1 MCFVRAWKIELEAM
15 ERVET
20 LSHHKIGGAKRKTPK
35 SWSSILIQQ
44 SSAAEDARAWYSASV
59 EEQETVGYCS
69 VYQVIG
75 ELPSD
80 GIAENYFI
88 SGSSIGIVH
97 TQGTKLNQEAT
108 QGDYETLLIC

>member
-1 MCFVRAWKIELEAM
+1 M

-59 EEQETVGYCS
+59 EERETVGYCF

-75 ELPSD
+75 ELPRNTKILETD
-80 GIAENYFI
+80 FL
-88 SGSSIGIVH
+88 SIGSL
-97 TQGTKLNQEAT
+97 TQWTSL
-108 QGDYETLLIC
+108 